1 MKAIQT
7 TVVLNNRWG
16 YCYTPATFP
25 SKRKALEHA
34 HWMIANGYAWA
45 YRIIS
50 KTLNL

>member
-34 HWMIANGYAWA
+34 RWMIANDYAWA

-50 KTLNL
+50 KTQNL